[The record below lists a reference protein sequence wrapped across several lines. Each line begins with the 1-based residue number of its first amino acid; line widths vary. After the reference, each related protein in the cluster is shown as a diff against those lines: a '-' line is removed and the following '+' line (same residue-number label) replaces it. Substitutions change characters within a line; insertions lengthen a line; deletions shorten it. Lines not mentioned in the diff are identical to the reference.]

1 MDHLHL
7 GSVDSTNAYLKRNY
21 EGLDNFFIVSAD
33 SQTQGKGRDSRV
45 WDSEEKKN
53 LLFSLL
59 IKDSLYF
66 DQYKAIS
73 LISAYSIVESL
84 KEYRINDLAIKWPND
99 VYVQDEKIC
108 GILLEAISKEKMEC
122 LIIGVGLNVN
132 QKHFNQYQRSAT
144 SLTNILNKEIEIDK
158 LKNLVFEKIISN
170 IKKLNNHNF
179 YQEIQEYDYL
189 KNKEAYAEIH
199 NEKKLVKII
208 GINPD
213 YSLKVKIDD
222 SEINLQSGEISF
234 HL

>member
-1 MDHLHL
+1 MNNLHL
-7 GSVDSTNAYLKRNY
+7 ESVDSTNAYLKRNY
-21 EGLDNFFIVSAD
+21 ESLDNFFIVSAD

-84 KEYRINDLAIKWPND
+84 KEYGINDLAIKWPND
-99 VYVQDEKIC
+99 VYVKDEKIC

-132 QKHFNQYQRSAT
+132 QKQFNQYQRSAT

-189 KNKEAYAEIH
+189 MNKEAYAEIH
-199 NEKKLVKII
+199 NEKKFVKII

-213 YSLKVKIDD
+213 YSLKVKIDN